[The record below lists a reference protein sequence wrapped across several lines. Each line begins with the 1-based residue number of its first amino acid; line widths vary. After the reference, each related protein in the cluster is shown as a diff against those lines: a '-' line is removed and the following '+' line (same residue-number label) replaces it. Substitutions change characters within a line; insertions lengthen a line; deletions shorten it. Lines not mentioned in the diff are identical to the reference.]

1 MQNTQDPYRSFKFPA
16 PRDTSVKGKNF
27 NPMMVSGFR
36 PSCRC
41 SFRIAAWA
49 AELLRFFETETNVGC
64 SSSVSASVRIFSTT
78 TREPLREIIPC
89 TLVHAQKHG
98 ARNASVRATL
108 RPRQDGHSH
117 PSNLRTAPR
126 SIQQAHPTHTP
137 RGRWLWARWGASSL
151 DALTFSHHHHH
162 HHHPTLGDTVG
173 PPGSHRCLESKWWWG
188 TYWNLGNETHMSVR
202 NS

>member
-49 AELLRFFETETNVGC
+49 AELLRIFETETNVGC
-64 SSSVSASVRIFSTT
+64 SSSVSANVYIFSTT

-117 PSNLRTAPR
+117 PSNLRTSPH

-137 RGRWLWARWGASSL
+137 RGR
-151 DALTFSHHHHH
+151 
-162 HHHPTLGDTVG
+162 
-173 PPGSHRCLESKWWWG
+173 
-188 TYWNLGNETHMSVR
+188 
-202 NS
+202 